1 MKKLKRFV
9 DIFNIV
15 SSALEC
21 DQQKVFN
28 SRFPLLRILNTT
40 TMILCGYFL
49 HYAITCPK
57 SMLVVVFRIR
67 NKGNRLLQKC

>member
-1 MKKLKRFV
+1 ML
-9 DIFNIV
+9 
-15 SSALEC
+15 
-21 DQQKVFN
+21 N

-49 HYAITCPK
+49 HYALTCPK

-67 NKGNRLLQKC
+67 NKGNRLLKRVSYLKLRIGYKHNLSQICL